1 MLDSCLIT
9 PPRMKRPFHN
19 GGGGS
24 FIKSLQLLGRPHRH
38 SHRSLPNERHQAT
51 PNRRPTLFG
60 NTSRRP
66 TRTCRFLNLL
76 CVVDV
81 FRFAFAF
88 AFGPGEVQSLQHL
101 ISWET
106 PMHSSSLSLS
116 LIQKHLHF
124 FCHIVYTILKISTY
138 VSYVLPFTMT
148 LTVNFP
154 THAPLTLASP
164 IQGLRAAHGWR
175 ARRARGGGA

>member
-1 MLDSCLIT
+1 MEVGGHSSRVYSFWGDPIATVTGVFQTSDT
-9 PPRMKRPFHN
+9 RRHRTEDRPFLATRHDDPR
-19 GGGGS
+19 GRVDSSIFSAS
-24 FIKSLQLLGRPHRH
+24 F
-38 SHRSLPNERHQAT
+38 
-51 PNRRPTLFG
+51 
-60 NTSRRP
+60 
-66 TRTCRFLNLL
+66 

-81 FRFAFAF
+81 FRFAFAFGF

-116 LIQKHLHF
+116 LSLSLIQKHLHF
-124 FCHIVYTILKISTY
+124 FCHNVYTILKISTY
-138 VSYVLPFTMT
+138 GTYVLPFTQT

>member
-1 MLDSCLIT
+1 
-9 PPRMKRPFHN
+9 MKRPFHN

-88 AFGPGEVQSLQHL
+88 GFAFGPGEVQSLQHL

-116 LIQKHLHF
+116 LSYTETSTF
-124 FCHIVYTILKISTY
+124 FLSHRLYNSEDIYIRFICIAFHHDSHGQLPNACSPDPRVAHPGAPGGSRVASAEGSRWRCLKS
-138 VSYVLPFTMT
+138 
-148 LTVNFP
+148 
-154 THAPLTLASP
+154 
-164 IQGLRAAHGWR
+164 
-175 ARRARGGGA
+175 

>member
-1 MLDSCLIT
+1 MEVGGHSSRVYSFWGDPIATVTGVFQTSDT
-9 PPRMKRPFHN
+9 RRHRTEDRPFLATRHDDPR
-19 GGGGS
+19 GRVDSSIFSAS
-24 FIKSLQLLGRPHRH
+24 F
-38 SHRSLPNERHQAT
+38 
-51 PNRRPTLFG
+51 
-60 NTSRRP
+60 
-66 TRTCRFLNLL
+66 

-81 FRFAFAF
+81 FRFAFAFGF

-106 PMHSSSLSLS
+106 PMHSSSLSLSLS

>member
-1 MLDSCLIT
+1 MEVGGHSSRVYSFWGDPIATVTGVFQTSDT
-9 PPRMKRPFHN
+9 RRHRTEDRPFLATRHDDPR
-19 GGGGS
+19 GRVDSSIFSAS
-24 FIKSLQLLGRPHRH
+24 F
-38 SHRSLPNERHQAT
+38 
-51 PNRRPTLFG
+51 
-60 NTSRRP
+60 
-66 TRTCRFLNLL
+66 

>member
-1 MLDSCLIT
+1 MEVGGHSSRVYSFWGDPIATVTGVFQTSDT
-9 PPRMKRPFHN
+9 RRHRTEDRPFLATRHDDPR
-19 GGGGS
+19 GRVDSSIFSAS
-24 FIKSLQLLGRPHRH
+24 F
-38 SHRSLPNERHQAT
+38 
-51 PNRRPTLFG
+51 
-60 NTSRRP
+60 
-66 TRTCRFLNLL
+66 

-81 FRFAFAF
+81 FRFAFAFGF

-106 PMHSSSLSLS
+106 PMHSSSLSLSLSLS